1 MPKTAELPKYILMGC
16 GGAFQRMPLKH
27 IEIYVHKV

>member
-16 GGAFQRMPLKH
+16 GGAFQRMLLKY
-27 IEIYVHKV
+27 IGTYVHNV